1 MTQIN
6 ESVYERMGQVLL
18 LIYKIVNIVLAGGMC
33 DI

>member
-6 ESVYERMGQVLL
+6 ESVYEKTGQVLL

>member
-6 ESVYERMGQVLL
+6 ESVYERKGQVLL